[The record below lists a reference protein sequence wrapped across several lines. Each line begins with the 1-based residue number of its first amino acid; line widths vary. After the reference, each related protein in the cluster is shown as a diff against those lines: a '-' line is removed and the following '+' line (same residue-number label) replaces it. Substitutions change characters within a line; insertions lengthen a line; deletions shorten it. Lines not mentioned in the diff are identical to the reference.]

1 MLKTWN
7 GIKSLIN
14 INKKMEKDI
23 NCLKADDQQAI
34 NPFVISNNFNKF
46 FTTVAKKIER
56 KILQADK
63 KLIFP

>member
-23 NCLKADDQQAI
+23 NCLKADD
-34 NPFVISNNFNKF
+34 
-46 FTTVAKKIER
+46 
-56 KILQADK
+56 
-63 KLIFP
+63 